1 MRKLDTIQKEHLLN
15 HAFATDNPDKSGAN
29 HFYTVMDSK
38 DKVIMGYIR
47 FQQGARGGVDLPNGL
62 RDDDLLEIVRDRLK
76 GFQKGPFP
84 CEENAKALACIEEA
98 LGYLKTRTG
107 RRL

>member
-47 FQQGARGGVDLPNGL
+47 FQQGARGGRASRLVRSPARRMTRSSSIWKLPW
-62 RDDDLLEIVRDRLK
+62 
-76 GFQKGPFP
+76 
-84 CEENAKALACIEEA
+84 
-98 LGYLKTRTG
+98 
-107 RRL
+107 RR